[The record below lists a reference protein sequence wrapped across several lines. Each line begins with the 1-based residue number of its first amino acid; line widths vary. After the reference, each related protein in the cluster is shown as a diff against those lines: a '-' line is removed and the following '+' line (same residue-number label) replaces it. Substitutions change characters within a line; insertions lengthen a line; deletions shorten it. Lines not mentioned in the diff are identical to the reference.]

1 MSAQPAAPS
10 EPMVKLELQL
20 PASELGEARAAAARL
35 GMPVEEAMR
44 LMLHRLIETRGW
56 DNLQRSA
63 NDNALDNKLT
73 AHGVSLGRL
82 AEIAQAAGV
91 AAVARHVQAGRLA
104 PSAEPSPDGERSL
117 QIHQGVTRGGPP
129 A

>member
-1 MSAQPAAPS
+1 MSAQPTTPN

-20 PASELGEARAAAARL
+20 PASELGEARAAAARM

-63 NDNALDNKLT
+63 NDNGLESRMT

-82 AEIAQAAGV
+82 AEIAQAGGA
-91 AAVARHVQAGRLA
+91 AAVDRHVQAGRLTPA
-104 PSAEPSPDGERSL
+104 QASVEGERSL
-117 QIHQGVTRGGPP
+117 QIHQGVTR
-129 A
+129 